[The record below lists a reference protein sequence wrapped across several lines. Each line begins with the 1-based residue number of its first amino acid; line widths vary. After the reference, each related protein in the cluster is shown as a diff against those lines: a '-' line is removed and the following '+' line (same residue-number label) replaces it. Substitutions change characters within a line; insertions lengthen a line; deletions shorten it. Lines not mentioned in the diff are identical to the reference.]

1 MKEPDA
7 GTPQT
12 DSRPTIIEA
21 KCEGRRQYL
30 NSPAGYS
37 ACNSHGNR
45 LVEKLDAVG
54 GGVSGGD
61 LVGTLSACGPN
72 PQIRTP
78 VPEPVAAG
86 LEHKEPQHGPL
97 RMSLWRQAPGRGEVL
112 VIPSMKPTPAHR
124 RVPGP
129 KDHHEASGTR
139 RRSALANV

>member
-45 LVEKLDAVG
+45 LSKNWTVG

-78 VPEPVAAG
+78 VAAG
-86 LEHKEPQHGPL
+86 LEHKEPQPGPL
-97 RMSLWRQAPGRGEVL
+97 RMSLWRQAP
-112 VIPSMKPTPAHR
+112 
-124 RVPGP
+124 
-129 KDHHEASGTR
+129 
-139 RRSALANV
+139 

>member
-86 LEHKEPQHGPL
+86 LEHKEPTARALEDELVETGAGAWGGPCH
-97 RMSLWRQAPGRGEVL
+97 S
-112 VIPSMKPTPAHR
+112 K
-124 RVPGP
+124 
-129 KDHHEASGTR
+129 HEANAGASA
-139 RRSALANV
+139 RSWTERPS